1 VNSNLSNRKGHREKE
16 VISIILKM
24 SFVVLVHL
32 WLQIT
37 RRSTNAIKPLM
48 AEFVDSAGKRR

>member
-1 VNSNLSNRKGHREKE
+1 LCT
-16 VISIILKM
+16 
-24 SFVVLVHL
+24 L

-37 RRSTNAIKPLM
+37 RRSTNSIKPLM